1 MRCEST
7 RLLKWRNNYEKD
19 IFNHISNNI
28 LFATILMG
36 LIFSGK
42 IELNENWTFVLSVVQ
57 IISWLGYT
65 NLSELEKRYKIV
77 ISAFTIVA
85 VCIIGL
91 FYFLK

>member
-1 MRCEST
+1 MKKILGT
-7 RLLKWRNNYEKD
+7 ILAI
-19 IFNHISNNI
+19 IF

-91 FYFLK
+91 FCFLK

>member
-1 MRCEST
+1 MQNGRFKKIVVGV
-7 RLLKWRNNYEKD
+7 LYEKD
-19 IFNHISNNI
+19 IRNNISNNI
-28 LFATILMG
+28 FICDYFDG

-42 IELNENWTFVLSVVQ
+42 IELNENWTFILSVVQ